1 MARQP
6 TVQPPRTPLGTG
18 EIGNDRPPDH
28 LEPIAHARQQ
38 PIELL
43 ITQVDLAGEELA
55 DARLANPAEARQLR
69 LGGAGLEHH
78 LPQQVTSVRH
88 ALTIAKNTM
97 GSALLLARPRVSRPE
112 DHARD
117 PSGRFL
123 LEAFAYVDLGAER

>member
-1 MARQP
+1 L
-6 TVQPPRTPLGTG
+6 PRTPLGTG

-97 GSALLLARPRVSRPE
+97 GSFASRQTPCQPSRRSCPRPE
-112 DHARD
+112 WPLPPGGLRRRGSRCRA
-117 PSGRFL
+117 
-123 LEAFAYVDLGAER
+123 